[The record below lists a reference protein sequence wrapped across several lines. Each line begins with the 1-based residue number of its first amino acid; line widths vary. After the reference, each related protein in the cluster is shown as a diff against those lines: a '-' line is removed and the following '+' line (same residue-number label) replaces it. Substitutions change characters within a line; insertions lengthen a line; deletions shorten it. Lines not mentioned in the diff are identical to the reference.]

1 MDISR
6 LARENELMKDYI
18 HVNEILIDMIL
29 EKRRAIAILNHYEPI
44 SRKNGTVNIKKHLTT
59 CVVERAI

>member
-29 EKRRAIAILNHYEPI
+29 EKRRAITILNHYELPDFE
-44 SRKNGTVNIKKHLTT
+44 K
-59 CVVERAI
+59 E

>member
-1 MDISR
+1 MFFNDFALYGFYRCLQMDISR

-29 EKRRAIAILNHYEPI
+29 ENRRAMAILNHYELPDFE
-44 SRKNGTVNIKKHLTT
+44 K
-59 CVVERAI
+59 E

>member
-29 EKRRAIAILNHYEPI
+29 ENRRAMAILNHYELPDFE
-44 SRKNGTVNIKKHLTT
+44 K
-59 CVVERAI
+59 E

>member
-29 EKRRAIAILNHYEPI
+29 ENRRAMLYRFAL
-44 SRKNGTVNIKKHLTT
+44 SAADRVMTKRK
-59 CVVERAI
+59 